1 MGARN
6 CGETIV
12 EGLREV
18 VETLAP
24 RARPSRE
31 SANGRQHVVDA
42 MLELVPEYPF
52 MLRALRQSGLGI
64 HTLDSRGQQV
74 GVSSGENRRRPVQNC
89 EVGVSRLPRCRTAC
103 LHRE

>member
-1 MGARN
+1 MSTRN

-42 MLELVPEYPF
+42 MLEFVPEYPL

-64 HTLDSRGQQV
+64 HTLDRRGQQIGIILEEIDV
-74 GVSSGENRRRPVQNC
+74 VLRK
-89 EVGVSRLPRCRTAC
+89 TAKSA
-103 LHRE
+103 RVDFQDAER